1 MCTIPLGIALQDLG
15 RLLVEWTS
23 PKAFEEMQPWL
34 FYNEQYI
41 QNKQSLKE
49 QIMIQLQTQ
58 VIYTLI

>member
-1 MCTIPLGIALQDLG
+1 MLQDLG
-15 RLLVEWTS
+15 RVLFEWTS
-23 PKAFEEMQPWL
+23 SKGFEEMQPWL
-34 FYNEQYI
+34 FYDEQYI

>member
-1 MCTIPLGIALQDLG
+1 M
-15 RLLVEWTS
+15 LVEYCLNEPV
-23 PKAFEEMQPWL
+23 PKVFEEMQPWL

-49 QIMIQLQTQ
+49 QIMTQLQMQ

>member
-1 MCTIPLGIALQDLG
+1 MQDLG

-23 PKAFEEMQPWL
+23 SKGLEEMQPWL

-58 VIYTLI
+58 VVYTLI